1 MADSISGSACDPGVR
16 FLDGSV
22 VGVTVRKRTLLSG
35 AVAFAVI
42 AAVGVVLGLRH
53 NGPLR
58 LTPSCRVEAGGDE
71 QLKPVTLD
79 PDQMAN
85 AATIAA
91 VGIRRKMPEQ
101 AVVVALATA
110 FQESKL
116 RNLRGGD
123 RDSIGLFQQ
132 RPSMGWGS
140 PQEIQDPRYAAGKF
154 YDALRR
160 VRGWQQMRVTEAAQR
175 VQRSAHPEA
184 YEKWA
189 DDATVLATALS
200 GQAVGAVACALRAK
214 PVVRGVAAT
223 TGLTES
229 LSLDWGSLDTVTSPV
244 AGQPALSLSVVSDRT
259 GWQYAHWLV
268 SHAADRGVKRVLFA
282 DREWTLDDGRWTKVR
297 QREAAGTG
305 RVVAEVFGDR
315 DK

>member
-1 MADSISGSACDPGVR
+1 
-16 FLDGSV
+16 

-42 AAVGVVLGLRH
+42 AGLGIFLGLRN
-53 NGPLR
+53 NGPLSPA
-58 LTPSCRVEAGGDE
+58 PSCRVEAGGDAGE

-91 VGIRRKMPEQ
+91 VGIRREMPER

-116 RNLRGGD
+116 RNLPNGD

-132 RPSMGWGS
+132 RPSMGWGT
-140 PQEIQDPRYAAGKF
+140 PEDIRDPRYAAGKF
-154 YDALRR
+154 YDGLRK
-160 VRGWQQMRVTEAAQR
+160 VRGWQQMRVTDAAQR
-175 VQRSAHPEA
+175 VQRSAHPDA

-189 DDATVLATALS
+189 DEATVLTTALS
-200 GQAVGAVACALRAK
+200 GQATGAVACALRTR
-214 PVVRGVAAT
+214 PVIRGVAAA

-229 LSLDWGSLDTVTSPV
+229 LSLDWGSSLETATSAI
-244 AGQPALSLSVVSDRT
+244 AGQPALSLAVVSDRT

-268 SHAADRGVKRVLFA
+268 SHAADRGIKRVLFA
-282 DREWTLDDGRWTKVR
+282 DREWSVDDGQWTRVR
-297 QREAAGTG
+297 KRDAPAAG
-305 RVVAEVFGDR
+305 RVVAEVFGDQ